1 MLSYV
6 VLTES
11 CVLSLPMSVYLRAT
25 VTAYSHTGASVDEK
39 EYNTLQYIKL
49 R

>member
-11 CVLSLPMSVYLRAT
+11 CVLPRAMSVYLSAAL
-25 VTAYSHTGASVDEK
+25 TAHSHTGADVKGK
-39 EYNTLQYIKL
+39 EFSTLQYIEL
-49 R
+49 E